1 MGLAGRNAAG
11 AAAGARGGRGAA
23 GPGAPRSE
31 AISEGAQAG
40 APPLPKVSISRCE
53 AFGAIGGISL
63 RLPKGP
69 GPHPKRT
76 PTQVESSGR
85 EGGPHPRPAATPAVP
100 HLRRGSTANAAWGSA
115 HRDPGPRS
123 QRRGRTRGVAPRA
136 AAAAREEPGARTAN
150 DGFGNPR
157 SRKFPRARAR
167 CAAASRGQPRTPGG
181 CGAGDRR
188 GRGDP
193 SGGGTCSPARRR

>member
-40 APPLPKVSISRCE
+40 APPLPKVSISRCQ

-63 RLPKGP
+63 RPPKGP

-85 EGGPHPRPAATPAVP
+85 KGGPHPRPAATPAVP

-136 AAAAREEPGARTAN
+136 AAREEPGARTAN
-150 DGFGNPR
+150 DGFGSPR

-167 CAAASRGQPRTPGG
+167 CAAASRGRPRTPGG

>member
-85 EGGPHPRPAATPAVP
+85 KGGPHPPPAATLAVP

-123 QRRGRTRGVAPRA
+123 QRRGRTRGW
-136 AAAAREEPGARTAN
+136 
-150 DGFGNPR
+150 
-157 SRKFPRARAR
+157 PRARRRRRERSQEPGPQTTASEAH
-167 CAAASRGQPRTPGG
+167 AAESSRGHERGARPRPGDG
-181 CGAGDRR
+181 PEC
-188 GRGDP
+188 P

>member
-63 RLPKGP
+63 RPPKGP

-85 EGGPHPRPAATPAVP
+85 KGGPPPTPGCDSRRPAPP
-100 HLRRGSTANAAWGSA
+100 PGKHRERRLGKRS
-115 HRDPGPRS
+115 PGPQPPKPEARKD
-123 QRRGRTRGVAPRA
+123 TGVAPR
-136 AAAAREEPGARTAN
+136 AAAREEPGARTAN
-150 DGFGNPR
+150 DGFGSPR

-167 CAAASRGQPRTPGG
+167 CAAASRGRPRTPGG